1 MLDTLL
7 KLCMQESG
15 ILFMKFWVKIKLDL
29 PWKFIVE
36 RKEEAAA
43 LYESVFLKL
52 VGASLF
58 TDYRQL

>member
-1 MLDTLL
+1 M
-7 KLCMQESG
+7 
-15 ILFMKFWVKIKLDL
+15 KIKLDL

-36 RKEEAAA
+36 RKEETAA

-58 TDYRQL
+58 TDHHQL